1 MFRKLGYAA
10 LAAGSVAGLATAAP
24 AQATTSAPAGNYC
37 VGDIKGGLIGC
48 YDTEREADRVM
59 ANKRWIPLV
68 IFFDNTGY
76 SGKRLTLGH
85 ARPCTA
91 TLSDV
96 NYALPDLRVYRWN
109 NRAGS
114 FVTRNRCDLKGY
126 DGFNYNGDR
135 FRRWVDHDIRLTRW
149 NNDIS
154 SFKLS

>member
-1 MFRKLGYAA
+1 
-10 LAAGSVAGLATAAP
+10 
-24 AQATTSAPAGNYC
+24 
-37 VGDIKGGLIGC
+37 
-48 YDTEREADRVM
+48 
-59 ANKRWIPLV
+59 
-68 IFFDNTGY
+68 
-76 SGKRLTLGH
+76 
-85 ARPCTA
+85 
-91 TLSDV
+91 V